1 MACFTAVRSSG
12 EVFALVAIASC
23 AAGRIWAGAT
33 AGGRSGIVGAA
44 EEAAAPRGAFGAPL
58 LSTPED
64 GIDEVVKAGD
74 NGESDIG
81 SVAFFVIAPR
91 AASFGG
97 ASDFSAGRGRG
108 SGIASDEDAA
118 QASPA
123 STPIASKTSMSRM
136 ALTGTTFLCCA
147 P

>member
-1 MACFTAVRSSG
+1 VPC
-12 EVFALVAIASC
+12 
-23 AAGRIWAGAT
+23 
-33 AGGRSGIVGAA
+33 
-44 EEAAAPRGAFGAPL
+44 GAFGAPL

-74 NGESDIG
+74 NGDSDIG
-81 SVAFFVIAPR
+81 SVVFFGVTPR

-123 STPIASKTSMSRM
+123 STPITTKITMSRM
-136 ALTGTTFLCCA
+136 ALTRTTFLCCA